1 MEMLPGGFSWTWV
14 EAPRSA
20 GGRAAVCTEPLP
32 KEKGDEGGELGI
44 YSTIFGAN
52 EEKSEGLNG
61 ACGDG
66 RKLRVREVTLPCS
79 AIPDGTIHGPAPAS
93 LGQEE
98 TIALNSFFTAA
109 RPEVLC
115 VQT

>member
-1 MEMLPGGFSWTWV
+1 MAHLWKCSQRFFVDMGGSTG
-14 EAPRSA
+14 E
-20 GGRAAVCTEPLP
+20 RAAICTEPLP
-32 KEKGDEGGELGI
+32 KEKGDEGAELDI
-44 YSTIFGAN
+44 YSTIFGAD
-52 EEKSEGLNG
+52 EEKSESF
-61 ACGDG
+61 GDG

-79 AIPDGTIHGPAPAS
+79 AIPDGTTHSPAPAS

-98 TIALNSFFTAA
+98 IIALNSFFTAA